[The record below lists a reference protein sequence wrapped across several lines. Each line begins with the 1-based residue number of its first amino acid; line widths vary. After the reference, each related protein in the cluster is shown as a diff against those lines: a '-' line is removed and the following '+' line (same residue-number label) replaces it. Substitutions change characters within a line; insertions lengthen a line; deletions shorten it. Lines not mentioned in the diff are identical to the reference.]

1 MKPPHRKG
9 DSVTAS
15 RDTIAKTTDTWA
27 TEACYR
33 SDVLQ
38 AVRHVCH
45 LRLPTLWS
53 FTSLHIEAE
62 LDDRGLPK
70 YAQTVHWALTE
81 ATHLDWCRKIAG
93 QDRFIPCQGV
103 KNKIKKIR

>member
-15 RDTIAKTTDTWA
+15 EDTIAKTTDAWA

-38 AVRHVCH
+38 AVRYVCRH
-45 LRLPTLWS
+45 RLPMHQS
-53 FTSLHIEAE
+53 FSATDVTTE
-62 LDDRGLPK
+62 LADRGLPMHDV
-70 YAQTVHWALTE
+70 TVKWALTR
-81 ATHLDWCRKIAG
+81 ATELRWCRRLFMPGKYTPISG
-93 QDRFIPCQGV
+93 EWCG
-103 KNKIKKIR
+103 